1 MQVGLR
7 WRGWEKVVHIIP
19 LGHEYD
25 RAVKPFEDSNADRV
39 YILTRWHDPSAAMK
53 MVDNQRHYANKV
65 RETLIKRGIDV
76 RCESVNLFDFL
87 EVTKSIS
94 KIIVREKAEGNRIH
108 LNMSAAGR
116 LTSVAATLVGMH
128 HDVQVYYVHADDY
141 PDEPDKRQEHGLSV
155 CDSNKVTYLTN
166 LKFDMPDPIGMNILA
181 FLCEKKK
188 VNTRGLLGK
197 LQELQVE
204 GFQELFCDNIELI
217 DDDKRRDR
225 NKEIVARRLLQSRQL
240 MKLNKTILEK
250 LEKSGYIRR
259 EKVGRSMYISNT
271 DTGKYVAYLSGLVD

>member
-1 MQVGLR
+1 MAGM
-7 WRGWEKVVHIIP
+7 EKVVHIIP

-65 RETLIKRGIDV
+65 RDTLLKRGIDV

-94 KIIVREKAEGNRIH
+94 KIIVREKAEGNRIQM
-108 LNMSAAGR
+108 NMSAAGR

-141 PDEPDKRQEHGLSV
+141 PDEPDKRQEHGLSI

-181 FLCEKKK
+181 YLCEKEKK
-188 VNTRGLLGK
+188 VNTRDLLGK

-204 GFQELFCDNIELI
+204 GFQELFCDDIKLT
-217 DDDKRRDR
+217 DSDKHKDNQRRT
-225 NKEIVARRLLQSRQL
+225 LQSRQL

-250 LEKSGYIRR
+250 LEKKGYIRR
-259 EKVGRSMYISNT
+259 ERIGRNIYVSHT
-271 DTGKYVAYLSGLVD
+271 DTGKYVAYLSGLVK

>member
-1 MQVGLR
+1 
-7 WRGWEKVVHIIP
+7 
-19 LGHEYD
+19 
-25 RAVKPFEDSNADRV
+25 
-39 YILTRWHDPSAAMK
+39 MK
-53 MVDNQRHYANKV
+53 MVNDQRHYASRV
-65 RETLIKRGIDV
+65 RDALSNRGIDV

-94 KIIVREKAEGNRIH
+94 KIIVREKAEGNRIQM
-108 LNMSAAGR
+108 NMSAAGR

-128 HDVQVYYVHADDY
+128 HDVRVYYVHADDY
-141 PDEPDKRQEHGLSV
+141 PDEPDERQEHGLSV
-155 CDSNKVTYLTN
+155 CDNNKITYLTN
-166 LKFDMPDPIGMNILA
+166 LKFDMPDPTGMNILA
-181 FLCEKKK
+181 FLCEKEKK
-188 VNTRGLLGK
+188 VNTRDLLGK

-217 DDDKRRDR
+217 DDDKRKDK
-225 NKEIVARRLLQSRQL
+225 NKEIVARRLRQSRQL

-259 EKVGRSMYISNT
+259 EKIGRNMYISKT

>member
-1 MQVGLR
+1 MAGM
-7 WRGWEKVVHIIP
+7 EKIVHIIP

-25 RAVKPFEDSNADRV
+25 RAMKPFEESNADRV
-39 YILTRWHDPSAAMK
+39 YILTRWYDPSAAMK
-53 MVDNQRHYANKV
+53 MVDDQRYYASKV
-65 RETLIKRGIDV
+65 RDALLKRGIDV

-94 KIIVREKAEGNRIH
+94 KIIVREKTEGNRVRM
-108 LNMSAAGR
+108 NMSAAGR

-141 PDEPDKRQEHGLSV
+141 PDDPDERKEHGLSV
-155 CDSNKVTYLTN
+155 CDSNKITYLTN

-181 FLCEKKK
+181 FLCEKGKK
-188 VNTRGLLGK
+188 VNTRDLLDK

-204 GFQELFCDNIELI
+204 GFQELFYDNIDLVDE
-217 DDDKRRDR
+217 DKRKSSRYR
-225 NKEIVARRLLQSRQL
+225 AIVAKRTLQSRQL

-250 LEKSGYIRR
+250 LETKGYIKR
-259 EKVGRSMYISNT
+259 EKIGRILYISNT

>member
-1 MQVGLR
+1 MAGM
-7 WRGWEKVVHIIP
+7 EKIVHIIP

-39 YILTRWHDPSAAMK
+39 YILTRWRDPSAAMK
-53 MVDNQRHYANKV
+53 MVDDQRYYASRV
-65 RETLIKRGIDV
+65 RDALLKRGIDV
-76 RCESVNLFDFL
+76 RCKSVNLFDFL

-94 KIIVREKAEGNRIH
+94 QIIIREKAEGNRIQM
-108 LNMSAAGR
+108 NMSAAGR

-181 FLCEKKK
+181 FLCEKEKK
-188 VNTRGLLGK
+188 VNTRDLLGK

-217 DDDKRRDR
+217 DDDKRKDK
-225 NKEIVARRLLQSRQL
+225 NKGIVARRLLQSRQL

-259 EKVGRSMYISNT
+259 EKIGRNMYISKT

>member
-1 MQVGLR
+1 M
-7 WRGWEKVVHIIP
+7 
-19 LGHEYD
+19 
-25 RAVKPFEDSNADRV
+25 
-39 YILTRWHDPSAAMK
+39 
-53 MVDNQRHYANKV
+53 
-65 RETLIKRGIDV
+65 
-76 RCESVNLFDFL
+76 
-87 EVTKSIS
+87 
-94 KIIVREKAEGNRIH
+94 
-108 LNMSAAGR
+108 NMSAAGR

-181 FLCEKKK
+181 FLCEKEKK
-188 VNTRGLLGK
+188 VNTRDLLGR

-217 DDDKRRDR
+217 DDDKRKDK

-259 EKVGRSMYISNT
+259 EKMGRNMYISNT

>member
-1 MQVGLR
+1 MAGM
-7 WRGWEKVVHIIP
+7 EKIVHIIP

-39 YILTRWHDPSAAMK
+39 YLLTRWHDPSAAMK
-53 MVDNQRHYANKV
+53 MVNDQRYYANKV
-65 RETLIKRGIDV
+65 RDTLTKRGIDV
-76 RCESVNLFDFL
+76 KCESVNLFDFL

-94 KIIVREKAEGNRIH
+94 KIIVREKAEGNRIRM
-108 LNMSAAGR
+108 NMSAAGR

-141 PDEPDKRQEHGLSV
+141 PDDPDERKGHGLSV
-155 CDSNKVTYLTN
+155 CDSNKITYLTN

-181 FLCEKKK
+181 FLCEKGKK
-188 VNTRGLLGK
+188 VNTRDLLDR
-197 LQELQVE
+197 LNELQVE
-204 GFQELFCDNIELI
+204 GFQELFYGNIDLV
-217 DDDKRRDR
+217 DKDERKSSQYRT
-225 NKEIVARRLLQSRQL
+225 IVAKRTLQSRQL

-250 LEKSGYIRR
+250 LESKGYTKR
-259 EKVGRSMYISNT
+259 ERIGRNLYVSNT

>member
-1 MQVGLR
+1 MAGM
-7 WRGWEKVVHIIP
+7 EKIVHIIP

-39 YILTRWHDPSAAMK
+39 YLLTRWHDPSAAMK
-53 MVDNQRHYANKV
+53 MVDDQRYYASKV
-65 RETLIKRGIDV
+65 RDALSERRIDV

-94 KIIVREKAEGNRIH
+94 KIIVREKAEGNRIQM
-108 LNMSAAGR
+108 NMSAAGR

-141 PDEPDKRQEHGLSV
+141 PDDPEERKEHGLSV
-155 CDSNKVTYLTN
+155 CDSNKITYLTN

-181 FLCEKKK
+181 FLCKKGK
-188 VNTRGLLGK
+188 RVNTRDLLDR
-197 LQELQVE
+197 LNELQVE
-204 GFQELFCDNIELI
+204 GFQELFCDNINLV
-217 DDDKRRDR
+217 DDDERKSSQYRT
-225 NKEIVARRLLQSRQL
+225 IVAKRTLQSRQL

-250 LEKSGYIRR
+250 LEAKGYIKR
-259 EKVGRSMYISNT
+259 EKIGRNLYVSNT